1 MNAPTKNAQTMN
13 AQTKNAPTQ
22 KAQTMNAK
30 NAVIT
35 LAQVIIALAFAVVV
49 FTASVLGHAY
59 QNDGYG
65 LHPLIAGG
73 VVLLMFLAC
82 LFVISKLRTLKV

>member
-1 MNAPTKNAQTMN
+1 MN
-13 AQTKNAPTQ
+13 AQTKNAQTL

-35 LAQVIIALAFAVVV
+35 LAQVIFALAFAFVVMG
-49 FTASVLGHAY
+49 ASILGHAY

-65 LHPLIAGG
+65 LHPVAAGG
-73 VVLLMFLAC
+73 AVLLTFLAC
-82 LFVISKLRTLKV
+82 LFVISKLGQLRRL

>member
-1 MNAPTKNAQTMN
+1 MN
-13 AQTKNAPTQ
+13 AQTKNAQ
-22 KAQTMNAK
+22 ALKAK

-35 LAQVIIALAFAVVV
+35 LAQVILALAFAVVV
-49 FTASVLGHAY
+49 LIASILGHAY

-65 LHPLIAGG
+65 LHPVAAGG
-73 VVLLMFLAC
+73 VVLLTFLAC

>member
-1 MNAPTKNAQTMN
+1 MNAPTM
-13 AQTKNAPTQ
+13 NAPTL

-35 LAQVIIALAFAVVV
+35 LAQVIFALAFAVVV
-49 FTASVLGHAY
+49 LIASILGHAY

-73 VVLLMFLAC
+73 IVLLMFLAC
-82 LFVISKLRTLKV
+82 LFVISKLGQLRR

>member
-1 MNAPTKNAQTMN
+1 MN
-13 AQTKNAPTQ
+13 AQTL

-35 LAQVIIALAFAVVV
+35 LAQVILALAFAVVV
-49 FTASVLGHAY
+49 LIASILGHAY

-65 LHPLIAGG
+65 LHPVIAGG
-73 VVLLMFLAC
+73 VVLLTFLAC
-82 LFVISKLRTLKV
+82 LCAISKLAQLRRP

>member
-1 MNAPTKNAQTMN
+1 MN
-13 AQTKNAPTQ
+13 AQTL

-30 NAVIT
+30 NAAIT
-35 LAQVIIALAFAVVV
+35 LAQVILALAFAVVV
-49 FTASVLGHAY
+49 LIASILGHAY

-65 LHPLIAGG
+65 LHPVAAGG
-73 VVLLMFLAC
+73 VVLLTFLAS